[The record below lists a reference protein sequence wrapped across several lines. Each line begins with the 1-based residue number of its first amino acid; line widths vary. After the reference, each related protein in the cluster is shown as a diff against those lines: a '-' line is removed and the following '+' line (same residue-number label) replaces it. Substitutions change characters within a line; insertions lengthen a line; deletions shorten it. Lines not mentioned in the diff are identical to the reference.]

1 MVVKLNPDRLD
12 HELGVPDS
20 DSTVDSQ
27 GRSLYGSI
35 GGQVA
40 VGRYLLHIGEPCG
53 GVLEQTSD
61 ERAQIHPRPTPILL
75 GPGMARGLLDRREEL
90 TVALAAVDVGLS
102 IVVSGDP
109 GVGKTAFLRQL
120 AHQSGAAA
128 FVDGVVYLAARHQ
141 SSADLR
147 QRIFEAF
154 YETTNVCKP
163 TESQIRRA
171 LQATQ
176 ALILLDDVDLAP
188 DELDQV
194 LDVAPRSAFAIVA
207 RERSDGSGARAVVL
221 RGLPTNEAVVLLER
235 EVGRTLNVSER
246 SAAATLCTTV
256 EGHPLRIRQL
266 AALIRDQKV
275 AIEELARDLAP
286 EHLLP
291 EVMASIDEKQR
302 RVLLAM
308 AALPNVRLQLHHVAG
323 LAEVTD
329 IEPLIGMLAQRGLVV
344 RSESR
349 YRLAHGVCD
358 RLRHSEDLNPWV
370 NRAITYFTAWAERY
384 RRSQDTLL
392 EDGEALLRVQQY
404 ASEMRR
410 WGEVLRLGQLLE
422 CALVVGARWGA
433 WAITLEHCLAAAK
446 AMGDRSAEAWAL
458 HEGGTRAVCLGEA
471 VTARTLLSQAL
482 SLRETMD
489 DSDATAA
496 SRRNLSFI
504 VPPVSVAVPVPVPVV
519 TAPADDRLAFD
530 PLPLRAQRRPPA
542 RVAVKKRSLALP
554 ITSLLFIV
562 IAGFAYWAA
571 AAGLLSR
578 WWSGGDF
585 GHAPQRETAET
596 EVAIAAPPRAV
607 PSAPQL
613 RVQRFSAF
621 PDAIAA
627 GESLGLCYEVANGT
641 RARIDPD
648 IGEVAALESNC
659 VQARPVETTTYT
671 LTAQAKSGEQVRRT
685 VLVRV
690 GSGDVPPS
698 VSVADRANIR
708 IFSPRPGSI
717 VTGRR
722 TALCYAVTGAL
733 HARVD
738 PGIGEV
744 HPASGLT
751 CVRVA
756 PARTTTYQLTAYGR
770 DGLAVRQQV
779 VLVVR

>member
-1 MVVKLNPDRLD
+1 MVVKLNLDRLD
-12 HELGVPDS
+12 HELGVPD
-20 DSTVDSQ
+20 DSTGESQ

-35 GGQVA
+35 GGQVV
-40 VGRYLLHIGEPCG
+40 VGRYILHIGEPCG
-53 GVLEQTSD
+53 GVLEQTTG
-61 ERAQIHPRPTPILL
+61 EPAQIRPRPTPILL
-75 GPGMARGLLDRREEL
+75 GPGMARGLLDRHEEL

-102 IVVSGDP
+102 IDVSGDP
-109 GVGKTAFLRQL
+109 DVGKTAFLRQL
-120 AHQSGAAA
+120 AHHSGAAA

-154 YETTNVCKP
+154 YESNDVCKP
-163 TESQIRRA
+163 TEAQIRRA
-171 LQATQ
+171 LQRTQ
-176 ALILLDDVDLAP
+176 ALILLDDVDLAQG
-188 DELDQV
+188 ELDQV

-207 RERSDGSGARAVVL
+207 RERCHDCNGRAVVL
-221 RGLPTNEAVVLLER
+221 RGLPTNEAVLLLER

-246 SAAATLCTTV
+246 TAAATLCATL
-256 EGHPLRIRQL
+256 EGHPLRIRQV
-266 AALIRDQKV
+266 AAIIRDQGV

-286 EHLLP
+286 EHLLT

-308 AALPNVRLQLHHVAG
+308 AALPNVPLQLHHVSG

-329 IEPLIGMLAQRGLVV
+329 IEPMMALLAQRGLAV

-349 YRLAHGVCD
+349 YRLAHGVGD
-358 RLRHSEDLNPWV
+358 RLRHIEDLNPWA
-370 NRAITYFTAWAERY
+370 NRAITYFTAWAERH

-392 EDGEALLRVQQY
+392 DDCEALLRVQQY

-433 WAITLEHCLAAAK
+433 WAVTLEHCLAAAK

-458 HEGGTRAVCLGEA
+458 HESGTRAVCLGEPS
-471 VTARTLLSQAL
+471 TARTLLSQAL
-482 SLRETMD
+482 RLRETMD
-489 DSDATAA
+489 DNDATAA
-496 SRRNLSFI
+496 SRRNLSF
-504 VPPVSVAVPVPVPVV
+504 VLPPVSVAVPRV
-519 TAPADDRLAFD
+519 TAPRDDRLALD
-530 PLPLRAQRRPPA
+530 PLPLRDETRLPVG
-542 RVAVKKRSLALP
+542 VAVKKRSLALP
-554 ITSLLFIV
+554 ITSLLFV
-562 IAGFAYWAA
+562 MIAGFAYWAA
-571 AAGLLSR
+571 VAGLFAR
-578 WWSGGDF
+578 WWDLANI
-585 GHAPQRETAET
+585 GHPSQREITET
-596 EVAIAAPPRAV
+596 EITIAPPARPVRA
-607 PSAPQL
+607 APQL
-613 RVQRFSAF
+613 QVRRFSAF
-621 PDAIAA
+621 PDYITV

-641 RARIDPD
+641 RARIDPG
-648 IGEVAALESNC
+648 IGEVGALQSNC
-659 VQARPVETTTYT
+659 VQARPFETTTYT
-671 LTAQAKSGEQVRRT
+671 LTAQAESGERVRKT

-690 GSGDVPPS
+690 GSGDVPAS
-698 VSVADRANIR
+698 VSVADRANIL

-744 HPASGLT
+744 QPASALT

-770 DGLAVRQQV
+770 DGLAVKQQL